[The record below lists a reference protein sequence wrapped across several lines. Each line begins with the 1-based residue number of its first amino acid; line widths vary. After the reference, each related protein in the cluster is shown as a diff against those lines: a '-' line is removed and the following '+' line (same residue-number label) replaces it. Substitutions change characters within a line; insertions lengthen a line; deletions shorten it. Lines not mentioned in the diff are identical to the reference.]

1 MKKRVA
7 ILSSAAAAVLLTA
20 SAALAAPE
28 TFSFDKGH
36 SLVGFRIRHFV
47 SKVEGRFREYDGTI
61 SLDRQSP
68 AASSRRTSPSRTPG
82 PPPRR
87 QPNPAA
93 DRPLRPP
100 TPAGV
105 LSADLREPALFF
117 DGAGF
122 RRGPLRTVESRLNA
136 GPLRSIRLDRRMEWH
151 ALGWLAVALY
161 VGAEALS
168 VLSLLKPGRA
178 SSATILRTSAASVLL
193 AAGLALHFADL
204 EITARMLH
212 SVPYQTFGGS
222 LSLFGWMLG
231 VSYLALLFRHR
242 ERAIGPFLIPFV
254 ILFSAAG
261 LLLPMRAAAPDS
273 EMRGSLFAMHVTF
286 GILGYAAFTFSFVLS
301 ILYLVQDRQIRR
313 GRTGILFARLPPL
326 EVIGKMNRTSV
337 TIGIAVLAASVL
349 FGLLWANRVWATM
362 GDPKI
367 EWAIATL
374 ALYGFLLWMERR
386 GWKGPRVAILSILGY
401 GLVLFS
407 YTIVNM
413 FFSRSHGFR

>member
-1 MKKRVA
+1 
-7 ILSSAAAAVLLTA
+7 
-20 SAALAAPE
+20 
-28 TFSFDKGH
+28 
-36 SLVGFRIRHFV
+36 
-47 SKVEGRFREYDGTI
+47 
-61 SLDRQSP
+61 
-68 AASSRRTSPSRTPG
+68 
-82 PPPRR
+82 
-87 QPNPAA
+87 
-93 DRPLRPP
+93 
-100 TPAGV
+100 
-105 LSADLREPALFF
+105 
-117 DGAGF
+117 
-122 RRGPLRTVESRLNA
+122 
-136 GPLRSIRLDRRMEWH
+136 MEWH

-168 VLSLLKPGRA
+168 ILSLLKPGRA
-178 SSATILRTSAASVLL
+178 SSGTILRTSAASVLL

-212 SVPYQTFGGS
+212 SVPYRSFGGS

-273 EMRGSLFAMHVTF
+273 EMRGSLFAMHVTL

-301 ILYLVQDRQIRR
+301 VLYLVQNRQIRR

-337 TIGIAVLAASVL
+337 SIGIAVLAASVL

-374 ALYGFLLWMERR
+374 GLYGFLLWMERR

>member
-1 MKKRVA
+1 
-7 ILSSAAAAVLLTA
+7 
-20 SAALAAPE
+20 
-28 TFSFDKGH
+28 
-36 SLVGFRIRHFV
+36 
-47 SKVEGRFREYDGTI
+47 
-61 SLDRQSP
+61 
-68 AASSRRTSPSRTPG
+68 
-82 PPPRR
+82 
-87 QPNPAA
+87 
-93 DRPLRPP
+93 
-100 TPAGV
+100 
-105 LSADLREPALFF
+105 
-117 DGAGF
+117 
-122 RRGPLRTVESRLNA
+122 
-136 GPLRSIRLDRRMEWH
+136 MEWH

-168 VLSLLKPGRA
+168 ILSLLKPGRA
-178 SSATILRTSAASVLL
+178 SSGTILRTSAASVLL

-212 SVPYQTFGGS
+212 SVPYRTFGGS

-273 EMRGSLFAMHVTF
+273 EMRGSLFAMHVTL

-301 ILYLVQDRQIRR
+301 VLYLVQNRQIRR

-337 TIGIAVLAASVL
+337 SIGIAVLAASVL